1 MNIREARETM
11 YELLALFFKGAAVVH
26 GSQSHAVKEKPPV
39 VVLTTISVNR
49 PMNPPTEIVD
59 GNPVSYY
66 PTNMALQVDLYT
78 KGALVEV
85 GERQLALVENT
96 ALNDMIEFA
105 NFIGSEYFINWCHQK
120 DIALALKSD
129 AQDTTALINS
139 ASYQF
144 RATLELTMSFTQ
156 KAVGYTGILDA
167 NSIKHSTPEG
177 EAEGDDTAD
186 DVYFEPEYTP
196 SVSGG
201 GSKELAE
208 ESIGYFTEAEVKE
221 EK

>member
-1 MNIREARETM
+1 M
-11 YELLALFFKGAAVVH
+11 
-26 GSQSHAVKEKPPV
+26 

-66 PTNMALQVDLYT
+66 PTNMVLQVDLYT

-105 NFIGSEYFINWCHQK
+105 NFVGSEYFINWCHQK

-144 RATLELTMSFTQ
+144 RATLELMMSFTQ

-167 NSIKHSTPEG
+167 DSIKHSTPEG